1 MTDKLKTTVK
11 QFSKFSIIGVLNT
24 CVDLLILNTLVFFTL
39 WTDGS
44 GYMLAKTFSA
54 LCAIAFS
61 YILNKNWAFRDTCS
75 KNPIK
80 KFSSF
85 MLVSLSGMIVNI
97 TIATLTVTFLKG
109 IVNNFLNNPEFL
121 NDTVWV
127 NLGALAGTAVGMIF
141 NFLGYKFHVFKK

>member
-1 MTDKLKTTVK
+1 
-11 QFSKFSIIGVLNT
+11 
-24 CVDLLILNTLVFFTL
+24 
-39 WTDGS
+39 
-44 GYMLAKTFSA
+44 
-54 LCAIAFS
+54 
-61 YILNKNWAFRDTCS
+61 
-75 KNPIK
+75 
-80 KFSSF
+80 

-141 NFLGYKFHVFKK
+141 NFSGYKFHVFKK